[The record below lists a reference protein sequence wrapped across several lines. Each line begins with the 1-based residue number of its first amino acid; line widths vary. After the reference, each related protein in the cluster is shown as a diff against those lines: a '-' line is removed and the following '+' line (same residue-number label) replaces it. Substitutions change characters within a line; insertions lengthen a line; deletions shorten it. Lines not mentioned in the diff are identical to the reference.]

1 MSRQFV
7 VIGLGRLGASMIRT
21 LDSLGHGVLG
31 IDSDEDRIQ
40 ELSEELPNTHLV
52 AADATEANVLRD
64 LDVQQFD
71 GAAVVIGE
79 DMEASIL
86 ATATLK
92 ELEVQNIVARAL
104 TSLHARILKR
114 IGADRVIEPEA
125 DMGEQVA
132 RSIASPMILD
142 YVELGEDEALIE
154 AEVPDEWVDKSLSEL
169 ELSSQYGITVIA
181 LKSKGKAGSI
191 PRADTVLHTGDVM
204 VLGGPKKNLDELDL
218 LQG

>member
-40 ELSEELPNTHLV
+40 ELSEELPNAHLV

-191 PRADTVLHTGDVM
+191 PRADTILHKGDVM